1 MKLIYVN
8 DILGEINIILDS
20 WNQEF
25 KSSFPITE
33 ELFKAKI
40 IDSAYTLKKESI
52 CLYLEKEYIGSV
64 ILKDYDNSLYVSFI
78 HIINDKRNKG
88 YGELLID
95 EVKKLAE
102 EKNYKKIILGSDP
115 DCIFSG
121 VFMEENDDVHRFFSN
136 QGFTRDYINYNLIA
150 YETPRS
156 VPVPDDYVIR
166 KAEEKDRLEL
176 LDFIKAHFSERW
188 LNEVRE
194 NKINQVYVLLYEDK
208 IIGFVNTALS
218 QNHHYPNSLNL
229 YLLFDNLAGI
239 GPLGLAP
246 DFQSR
251 GLGKGFVNYVMRD
264 LFDSGASEVMVDWT
278 GLIDFYKKCGFNEV
292 YKKYIIYSTKVG
304 N

>member
-8 DILGEINIILDS
+8 DILGETNIILDS

-52 CLYLEKEYIGSV
+52 CLYLEKEYVGSV
-64 ILKDYDNSLYVSFI
+64 ILKGHDNNLYVSFI
-78 HIINDKRNKG
+78 HIKNDKRNKG
-88 YGELLID
+88 YGELLIN
-95 EVKKLAE
+95 EIKKLAE
-102 EKNYKKIILGSDP
+102 EKKYKKIILGSDP

-121 VFMEENDDVHRFFSN
+121 VFMEKNDDVHRFFSN

-150 YETPRS
+150 YETPKR
-156 VPVPDDYVIR
+156 VPVPDDYDIR

-194 NKINQVYVLLYEDK
+194 NKINQVYVLLHEDK

-229 YLLFDNLAGI
+229 YQLFDNLAGI

-292 YKKYIIYSTKVG
+292 YKKYIIYSMKVG